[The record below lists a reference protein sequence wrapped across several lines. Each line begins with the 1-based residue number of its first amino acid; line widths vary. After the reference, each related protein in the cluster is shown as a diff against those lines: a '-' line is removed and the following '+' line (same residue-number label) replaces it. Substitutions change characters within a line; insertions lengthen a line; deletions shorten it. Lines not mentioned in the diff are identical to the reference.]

1 MKSLI
6 AVIACVFSTAVLAAP
21 PPAPELS
28 VAVSDIRQLEFT
40 WDSVPGVTRYELW
53 FRSAPGAQWAKTA
66 EQPAQR
72 APLFR
77 IGVPVHLLD
86 WRVARYLVK
95 ACNPSGCNASNE
107 VGVEGLPLT
116 AIGFFKPYA
125 AVAQQHF
132 GSHIALSADGK
143 AMAVLASETLGA
155 SQNSV
160 VVYVYRKTTSSSG
173 WRREARLVPSVAQR
187 NSSEP
192 FLGDPIAISGDG
204 NLIALG
210 VFKEHQ
216 PGSNAPRETG
226 AVYLFRRSNSAWT
239 MAQKLTRDSYEGDQF
254 GFAVKLDD
262 AARTLVVSHRWSYDG
277 MDEPGTLEIYRAT
290 DGNPFAYDATLRVP
304 PADDGFAGCRGIAL
318 SGDGGTLLRGCL
330 RPPLGHRVQ
339 IFTGPGFSEVTTG
352 PGGSTDGYDIS
363 YDGSL
368 FLVQEGGWA
377 AAYRRGPNGL
387 TLEAN
392 LSNFDEGLNFSRKH
406 IALSRD
412 GKIAAV
418 GNWIDDTAGMG
429 PVYFNYPRGGTPS
442 GVVVIHERKGDNR
455 WVIRRAIKPG
465 SMNVG
470 WFGHTVALGNNGRIL
485 AVGAPY
491 DPSNASGIDGDR
503 DDSSAPERGAVWLY

>member
-1 MKSLI
+1 MKSLV
-6 AVIACVFSTAVLAAP
+6 AVIACVFSPVVLAAP

-28 VAVSDIRQLEFT
+28 VAATNIRQLEFS
-40 WDSVPGVTRYELW
+40 WEPVPGVARYELW
-53 FRSAPGAQWAKTA
+53 FRAAPGAQWGKYT

-95 ACNPSGCNASNE
+95 ACNPSGCTASNE

-116 AIGFFKPYA
+116 AIGFFKPYS

-173 WRREARLVPSVAQR
+173 WRREARLIPSVAQR
-187 NSSEP
+187 NSSQP

-210 VFKEHQ
+210 VFKENQ
-216 PGSNAPRETG
+216 PGASTPRETG

-239 MAQKLTRDSYEGDQF
+239 ISQKLTRDSYEGDQF

-262 AARTLVVSHRWSYDG
+262 AARTLVVSHG
-277 MDEPGTLEIYRAT
+277 PGTLEIYRAT
-290 DGNPFAYDATLRVP
+290 GSNPFAYDATLPV
-304 PADDGFAGCRGIAL
+304 PADNVAGCRGIAL

-339 IFTGPGFSEVTTG
+339 ILTGPGFNEITTA
-352 PGGSTDGYDIS
+352 PGGSTDGYDIN
-363 YDGSL
+363 YDGTL

-377 AAYRRGPNGL
+377 AAWRRGPNGL
-387 TLEAN
+387 TLDGN
-392 LSNFDEGLNFSRKH
+392 LSNFDEGLHYSRKH
-406 IALSRD
+406 IAISRD

-429 PVYFNYPRGGTPS
+429 PVYFNYPRGETPS
-442 GVVVIHERKGDNR
+442 GVVVIHQRKGDNN

-470 WFGHTVALGNNGRIL
+470 WFGHTIALGSNGRIL